1 MTELTLSSRLLLIVA
16 GVGLIAGIIAGLVL
30 GWLVW
35 PVQIANV
42 DVTDLKPS
50 SQDEMIVLIAKAYA
64 LDHDLP
70 RAQER
75 LAQLRDPK
83 IADRVAALAKQS
95 NAKKQS
101 DAINL
106 AILAIALGNTDS
118 QIALI
123 AATSTPTATH
133 TATPTETATPTLVP
147 LVTPTLEPTATM
159 TPTVSTPTRTATRR
173 PVATATPKPAAIAPT
188 IWLPPFPGEWPP
200 GAKFEPVNVAPG
212 QKYWHLARAL
222 YCDDRDT
229 RNDCPN
235 LPGGDTGTNI
245 YVMLIGAGGWR
256 ESAPLKVV
264 KDDGSLATVDD
275 LGPEKSADD
284 MCRCNYSFIANHWP
298 IQVGGAYPSDKIS
311 GLGLYSVRMKIQ
323 NAHTRYY
330 LTFQLVTK

>member
-1 MTELTLSSRLLLIVA
+1 MTELKFSSRLLIVIA
-16 GVGLIAGIIAGLVL
+16 VSGLAVGIITGLVL

-35 PVQIANV
+35 PVQVANV
-42 DVTDLKPS
+42 DVPDLNAS
-50 SQDEMIVLIAKAYA
+50 SQDEMIVLVANTYA
-64 LDHDLP
+64 LDHNLP
-70 RAQER
+70 QAKTR
-75 LAQLRDPK
+75 LAQLNDPK
-83 IADRVAALAKQS
+83 INDRLATLTKKYNTQKNPDAA
-95 NAKKQS
+95 
-101 DAINL
+101 NL
-106 AILAIALGNTDS
+106 ALLAVALGNTDR

-123 AATSTPTATH
+123 ATTPTPTATN
-133 TATPTETATPTLVP
+133 TATPTDTPTITPTFTATPE
-147 LVTPTLEPTATM
+147 TPTL
-159 TPTVSTPTRTATRR
+159 TPTSTMTPTRTATRR
-173 PVATATPKPAAIAPT
+173 PVATATLKPAPIAPT
-188 IWLPPFPGEWPP
+188 AWLPSFPGEWPP

-256 ESAPLKVV
+256 ESSPLKII
-264 KDDGSLATVDD
+264 KDDGSIATVDD
-275 LGPEKSADD
+275 LGPEKPAND
-284 MCRCNYSFIANHWP
+284 MCNCNYSFIANHWP
-298 IQVGGAYPSDKIS
+298 VMVGGAYPSDKIS